1 MLSQIVTKTPL
12 FVWAIL
18 AFLVYRGLAMRRDRA
33 AGMRA
38 LAILPLAML
47 GLSLQ
52 GVLGNFGMQA
62 APLAAWLL
70 CMLAGAALS
79 WRLVDGTAIATVP
92 ATVPATIP
100 ASIPA
105 TIPATESDAPDA
117 AVNVIQRGSWT
128 PLALMMT
135 IFVSKYV
142 VAVALSIKPTLAADS
157 LFAGASCALFG
168 LCSGLF
174 LGRSGRY
181 VLALRVAMRAVTSMP
196 MPR

>member
-1 MLSQIVTKTPL
+1 MLTQIITKTPL

-18 AFLVYRGLAMRRDRA
+18 AFLVYRGLAMRHDRE

-38 LAILPLAML
+38 LAMLPLAML

-52 GVLGNFGMQA
+52 GVLGNFGAQPV
-62 APLAAWLL
+62 PLAAWLV
-70 CMLAGAALS
+70 CMLAGASLS
-79 WRLVDGTAIATVP
+79 WRLVDGAGIATAP
-92 ATVPATIP
+92 ATSSDATI
-100 ASIPA
+100 SI
-105 TIPATESDAPDA
+105 
-117 AVNVIQRGSWT
+117 IQRGSWM

-157 LFAGASCALFG
+157 LFAAASCALFG

-174 LGRSGRY
+174 LGRAARY

>member
-79 WRLVDGTAIATVP
+79 WRLVDGAAIATVP

-100 ASIPA
+100 A
-105 TIPATESDAPDA
+105 TKSDAPDA
-117 AVNVIQRGSWT
+117 AVNVIQRGSWM

-157 LFAGASCALFG
+157 LFAAASCALFG